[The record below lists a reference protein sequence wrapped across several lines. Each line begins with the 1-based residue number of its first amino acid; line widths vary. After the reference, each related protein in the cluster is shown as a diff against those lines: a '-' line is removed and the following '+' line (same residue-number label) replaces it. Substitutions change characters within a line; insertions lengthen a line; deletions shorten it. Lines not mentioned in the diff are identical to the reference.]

1 MSLIQERPLVISPSL
16 AATIGLEEAVLL
28 NQLND
33 YRFFCKQ
40 APWIDIDN
48 RKLREL
54 VPFWTDIDI
63 RRILKSL
70 SDKGIVFF
78 DSPPF
83 PDGQN
88 LRFSF
93 EQPQA
98 QFNNKPQPQLTNQP
112 KHQAQFRP
120 QAHNQR
126 AAGLQPMTAQ
136 WQPSDDCLAQI
147 EQHGINREFALEQLG
162 DFILYWQERGDAHR
176 SWGHK
181 FLVYVKKQSVHQQ
194 NTQQQQQRSER
205 QMLSPFEQSFQ
216 APKDTSMNSE
226 WRPDQ
231 DVVNILINSGIDQQF
246 VEDSIPEFILYWR
259 ERGAVMKTWGTQ
271 FVKHVRVQWAR
282 FSESIKHSTIPTR
295 IPTNWKPT
303 EDCLDVLKMANI
315 DMVFA
320 NNLIQE
326 FVLYWRDSNQ
336 LHTSWNSKFLQ
347 YAKQQ
352 WAKRLNQPAGLTHEG
367 QQNTSQRN
375 HTATTSLE
383 QRLSD
388 TSWAD

>member
-1 MSLIQERPLVISPSL
+1 MSLIPERPLVISPSL
-16 AATIGLEEAVLL
+16 ATTIGLEEAVLL

-33 YRFFCKQ
+33 YYCFQ
-40 APWIDIDN
+40 TPAPWTQIDPQ
-48 RKLREL
+48 KLRDL
-54 VPFWTDIDI
+54 VPFWNDIDI
-63 RRILKSL
+63 RRLLKSL
-70 SDKGIVFF
+70 GDKGIVFF
-78 DSPPF
+78 SGPPF
-83 PDGQN
+83 PDAPF
-88 LRFSF
+88 LHFTF
-93 EQPQA
+93 EQPQV
-98 QFNNKPQPQLTNQP
+98 QRSSPTQRIQQPAVQTEP
-112 KHQAQFRP
+112 
-120 QAHNQR
+120 
-126 AAGLQPMTAQ
+126 AARTQSRQHSNGLQPMSAN
-136 WQPSDDCLAQI
+136 WQPSADCLAQI
-147 EQHGINREFALEQLG
+147 EQHGISQAFALEQLG
-162 DFILYWQERGDAHR
+162 DFVLYWQERGDAHR

-181 FLVYVKKQSVHQQ
+181 FLIYVKKQSVHEKS
-194 NTQQQQQRSER
+194 TQQQQHRKER
-205 QMLSPFEQSFQ
+205 QMLSPFEQSFEV
-216 APKDTSMNSE
+216 PKESAMTSD

-231 DVVNILINSGIDQQF
+231 DVLNILTNAGIDAQF
-246 VEDSIPEFILYWR
+246 IDDSIPEFILYWR

-282 FSESIKHSTIPTR
+282 FTESIKHSTIPTR
-295 IPTNWKPT
+295 IPTSWQPT

-315 DMVFA
+315 DTDFSDNIV
-320 NNLIQE
+320 QE

-336 LHTSWNSKFLQ
+336 LHTSWNSKFVQ